1 MLCIFETAWS
11 RAFQKCIFWTIFLK
25 TFRAQELSIDVS
37 FVIFWDLEGGQI
49 DLAPPQCILVFK
61 NPSRDRVKM
70 RNEKQNSYFFLIV
83 LRNLAQRG
91 NFVFPFRQA
100 LIYVF

>member
-49 DLAPPQCILVFK
+49 DLAPPPVYPGFQE
-61 NPSRDRVKM
+61 P
-70 RNEKQNSYFFLIV
+70 Q
-83 LRNLAQRG
+83 QG
-91 NFVFPFRQA
+91 
-100 LIYVF
+100 